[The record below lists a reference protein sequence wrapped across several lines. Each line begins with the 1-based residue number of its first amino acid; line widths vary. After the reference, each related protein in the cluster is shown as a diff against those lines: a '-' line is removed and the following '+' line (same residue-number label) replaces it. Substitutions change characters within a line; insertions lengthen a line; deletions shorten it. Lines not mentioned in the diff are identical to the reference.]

1 MDMLKRANARL
12 AGARLYLLAVVFAL
26 PDVLSALVGFDWTP
40 LLPAGYEGLG
50 VRIGAGLSLARL
62 VLVPALKSVRDAQRA
77 SRGPEG
83 PR

>member
-12 AGARLYLLAVVFAL
+12 AGARLYLLAFIFTL
-26 PDVLSALVGFDWTP
+26 PDILSALVGFDWTP

-62 VLVPALKSVRDAQRA
+62 VLVPALKSMRDAARR
-77 SRGPEG
+77 SGPDEG

>member
-12 AGARLYLLAVVFAL
+12 AGVRLYLLAFIFPL
-26 PDVLSALVGFDWTP
+26 PDILSALVGFDWTP

-62 VLVPALKSVRDAQRA
+62 VLVPALKSMRDAARR
-77 SRGPEG
+77 SGPNEG